1 MHRRK
6 ISNFLIYP
14 QFQLSLLVVN
24 IIILALV
31 LLIIHFNVNEIF
43 NQLNF
48 LGEKN
53 NFDKLHPYFEFVEKS
68 RNLMNTRLNL
78 AFGASVILTTFITI
92 FISHKM
98 VGPIYKLKK
107 FLFSVNNGE
116 KPEKLKFRKGDFF
129 NDLPELINQ
138 TLEKTRNDG

>member
-14 QFQLSLLVVN
+14 QFQLSLLFVN

-31 LLIIHFNVNEIF
+31 LLIIHFNVNDIF

-78 AFGASVILTTFITI
+78 AFGASAILTIFITI

-98 VGPIYKLKK
+98 VGPIYKLKN
-107 FLFSVNNGE
+107 FLFAVNNGE
-116 KPEKLKFRKGDFF
+116 KPEKLEFRKGDFF
-129 NDLPELINQ
+129 SDLPELVNQ